1 MRPLLAWLLG
11 WTSARGQV
19 PFDPVSLFLVVAWQW
34 VNNWSRAQA
43 LRNLRHPRYAD
54 YAQRFGFHNG
64 DWPTEGGVRYFLT
77 TLGRRS
83 DIHAETVSVE
93 VREEG
98 GGEERTVEVAVQSL
112 NYLLAGAVTLLREAH
127 LIPDSAWQAAL
138 LCPDGMIHDAA
149 SRMHCAFVQ
158 EGCYQPTSAQTPR
171 SCPAKGKDRRGCD
184 CDTDRCTQLCRYA
197 PVRDPQARSVYYEG
211 TNQPRT
217 HHPNA
222 AARTRGDADPSSEVK
237 VQGELRYGYRSLTFQ
252 LVVPSRCFSVP
263 ALDDFL
269 PSNAREEN
277 PSAALLRQFERF
289 YPDLGLDVVAADAGL
304 GYYAFLH
311 TCYQLGAQRVVDLRA
326 DRTDQDQAHW
336 TVRGYDD
343 RGRPVCPYGYT
354 FTANGFDARR
364 RRHKWFCNQACL
376 KGHPP
381 GVYLENLT
389 YPPQECP
396 YQDPHHPHG
405 QVRNIAE
412 TFDDGS
418 IRLVRDIPVGT
429 PTWKRFYHRARN
441 AAEDHNADLQAW
453 GLKRLPVY
461 GQPRGRALVALA
473 DTWISLT
480 TLPAW
485 SERRLS
491 PQKARPA
498 RPPANRTS
506 PGLATL
512 SLPWPVAPCLALA
525 VLSLCVLST
534 PRLRLSIWLSFA
546 LDAILTSCQQ

>member
-277 PSAALLRQFERF
+277 PSAALLRQLERF

-480 TLPAW
+480 TLA
-485 SERRLS
+485 RLV
-491 PQKARPA
+491 RE
-498 RPPANRTS
+498 
-506 PGLATL
+506 ATF
-512 SLPWPVAPCLALA
+512 APEGAP
-525 VLSLCVLST
+525 S
-534 PRLRLSIWLSFA
+534 
-546 LDAILTSCQQ
+546 